1 MSEMIAEVYHAFKQ
15 AGVPDEDAQA
25 AATALTG
32 LRDEP
37 WKRNIEKE
45 LAEIRA
51 DLAALRAYMDR
62 ELAEIRGTLKLH
74 NWMFATNIALTAAVL
89 FKLLSM

>member
-1 MSEMIAEVYHAFKQ
+1 MSGMIAEVYNAFKQ

-25 AATALTG
+25 AAAALTE

-37 WKRNIEKE
+37 WKRSVETG
-45 LAEIRA
+45 LT
-51 DLAALRAYMDR
+51 ALRADMDR
-62 ELAEIRGTLKLH
+62 ELTEIRGALKLH

-89 FKLLSM
+89 FRLMTT

>member
-32 LRDEP
+32 LRDET

-51 DLAALRAYMDR
+51 
-62 ELAEIRGTLKLH
+62 TLKLH
-74 NWMFATNIALTAAVL
+74 NWMFATSITLTAAVL